1 MKKIRTHYDNLQVVE
16 TASLEVIKGAYKYL
30 SQRWHPDK
38 NPDQREQAEQ
48 ITRIIN
54 DAYAVLSDPAR
65 RKAHDEWIA
74 AQRDGEDGSHQAQ
87 REAEQRRQAE
97 EQAAREAQQAEQR
110 RQAKARKTPTGDAP
124 DQGRWA
130 ETASS
135 KTPAS
140 GADLGLGDALIA
152 FLAIGWLY
160 FIYLIG

>member
-74 AQRDGEDGSHQAQ
+74 AQRDGEDASHQAQ
-87 REAEQRRQAE
+87 REAEQRRQA
-97 EQAAREAQQAEQR
+97 
-110 RQAKARKTPTGDAP
+110 KASKTPTGHGA
-124 DQGRWA
+124 DQGRWT

-140 GADLGLGDALIA
+140 AADLGLGDALIA